1 MLQQVYPHIYKNEIQ
16 LPGNPL
22 KAVHSYLITSPERN
36 LLIDTGFNRPD
47 CLETLLQGMTEAG
60 AELEKTDLF
69 ITHLHSDHSGLA
81 SALSQRGVK
90 VYASQWDGDAVNEMS
105 QVSYWQ
111 RFEGFRVL
119 FDLEQDQVTFQDHPG
134 YKYRSPQPVS
144 FQTLQEGDTLTL
156 GDYVFEVIEIPGH
169 TPGQLGLYER
179 THRLFFCGDHILD
192 RITPNIAFWDFQWDI
207 LDVYLNNLQKVA
219 AFDINHLFSAHRG
232 TVADHRQRIQELTH
246 HHQLRLTEIMGI
258 LKEGHTT
265 VREVAA
271 RMHWELRYNSWD
283 DFPHAQKWFAAGE
296 AMSHLEH
303 LAATGQ
309 ITKEERQGVLHYQI
323 L

>member
-22 KAVHSYLITSPERN
+22 KAVHSYLITSPDRN
-36 LLIDTGFNRPD
+36 LLIDTGFNRPG
-47 CLETLLQGMTEAG
+47 CLENLLQGMEAVG
-60 AELEKTDLF
+60 ASPEKTDLF
-69 ITHLHSDHSGLA
+69 ITHLHSDHSGLS
-81 SALSQRGVK
+81 SALSQRGMK
-90 VYASQWDGDAVNEMS
+90 VYASQWDGSAVSEMS

-111 RFEGFRVL
+111 RFEAFRVL

-134 YKYRSPQPVS
+134 YKYRSPEPVPFLS
-144 FQTLQEGDTLTL
+144 LQEGNALTL

-169 TPGQLGLYER
+169 TPGHLGLYER

-207 LDVYLNNLQKVA
+207 LDVYLENLKKVA
-219 AFDINHLFSAHRG
+219 GFDIDHLFSAHRG
-232 TVADHRQRIQELTH
+232 TVADHRQRIQELIH
-246 HHQLRLTEIMGI
+246 HHQLRLKEIMDI
-258 LKEGHTT
+258 LEKGHTT

-271 RMHWELRYNSWD
+271 RMHWELRYDSWE

-303 LAATGQ
+303 LAATGN
-309 ITKEERQGVLHYQI
+309 ITREERQGVLHYQI
-323 L
+323 P